1 MKKKRFTPQKNISLP
16 SSREGKAVEV
26 QENIPHE
33 KGQHFEAAIKNISY
47 TYHKQKKSNTVKNTV
62 FFTIFSLLLLSTAAW
77 ALPRVLSFQF
87 DSVGSFFS
95 QINPVE
101 VLTSEDTEMN
111 VLIL

>member
-1 MKKKRFTPQKNISLP
+1 MIKKKRFSPQKNITLP
-16 SSREGKAVEV
+16 LHAAEKALEKQDVVHEIGGNF
-26 QENIPHE
+26 EN
-33 KGQHFEAAIKNISY
+33 AIKNISK
-47 TYHKQKKSNTVKNTV
+47 TYHKQKKSNALKNGIFFSV
-62 FFTIFSLLLLSTAAW
+62 FFLILLSTAAW

-101 VLTSEDTEMN
+101 VLSPEDKEMN